1 MSDAMGAVPGRRRE
15 YLIDHLAQA
24 AGTTVR
30 NVRAYQD
37 RGLLPRADRRGRAN
51 VYDDTHLERLRL
63 IAGLL
68 DRGHTLAGIKELL
81 DAWEDGRSLGGVLGL
96 VAEVT
101 APWSDERPEYVE
113 RAELTARFGGLRDP
127 EAIEAAVRLGVLV
140 PEPDPAAGAELRPE
154 RGSATGPET
163 SLGAAPDSRPGAVAE
178 SGGEPGPEAISMP
191 GPGVVSTAVTI
202 SLPTQSQGTARE
214 RSACQYGLAARYRVP
229 SPALLDAATRLYEL
243 GVPLAASIAHLRE
256 VRTDMEHVARRFVH
270 FAAVEVFPRYVGAG
284 PLDDAD
290 ATRAAE
296 AVRRLRPLAQAV
308 VDAELARAMR
318 SEATLL
324 LEASVASLPEPVR
337 AALAEEL

>member
-1 MSDAMGAVPGRRRE
+1 VEEDAMSDAMGTVPGPRRE

-37 RGLLPRADRRGRAN
+37 RGLLPRADRHGRAN

-127 EAIEAAVRLGVLV
+127 DAIEAAVRLGVLIPEPATSPEATSEPTPEQTSAPTPEPAAAPERV
-140 PEPDPAAGAELRPE
+140 PEQAAYEDAF
-154 RGSATGPET
+154 
-163 SLGAAPDSRPGAVAE
+163 AV
-178 SGGEPGPEAISMP
+178 
-191 GPGVVSTAVTI
+191 
-202 SLPTQSQGTARE
+202 
-214 RSACQYGLAARYRVP
+214 RYQVP
-229 SPALLDAATRLYEL
+229 SPALLDTAARLHEL
-243 GVPLAASIAHLRE
+243 GVPLAASIGHLQE
-256 VRTDMEHVARRFVH
+256 VRRDMEHLARRFVR
-270 FAAVEVFPRYVGAG
+270 FAAIEVFPRYVGSA

-318 SEATLL
+318 NEATLL

-337 AALAEEL
+337 EALAEEL

>member
-1 MSDAMGAVPGRRRE
+1 MSDGMNTVPRPRRE

-51 VYDDTHLERLRL
+51 VYDDTHLDRLRL

-101 APWSDERPEYVE
+101 APWSDERPEYLD
-113 RAELTARFGGLRDP
+113 RAELMARFGGLHDP
-127 EAIEAAVRLGVLV
+127 AAFAAAVRLGVLEPIVESIVEPAAVPGTAV
-140 PEPDPAAGAELRPE
+140 PELGALPAAAVPAASPGPAWLPIPVPVPVPSQVPAPAPE
-154 RGSATGPET
+154 RCAAT
-163 SLGAAPDSRPGAVAE
+163 S
-178 SGGEPGPEAISMP
+178 P
-191 GPGVVSTAVTI
+191 GPGDLTAEDLGV
-202 SLPTQSQGTARE
+202 
-214 RSACQYGLAARYRVP
+214 RYRVP
-229 SPALLDAATRLYEL
+229 SPALLDAAARLHEL
-243 GVPLAASIAHLRE
+243 GVPLGASIAHLQE
-256 VRTDMEHVARRFVH
+256 VRGDMEHLARRFVH
-270 FAAVEVFPRYVGAG
+270 FAAVEVFPRYVGAA

-290 ATRAAE
+290 ASRAAE
-296 AVRRLRPLAQAV
+296 VVRRMRPLARAV

-318 SEATLL
+318 HEATLL
-324 LEASVASLPEPVR
+324 LEASVAALPDPVR
-337 AALAEEL
+337 QAVAEEL